1 MSNDKREL
9 VRQWM
14 LNDQCY
20 YSIAIECRK
29 RAKNR
34 RAAAEAFIDSLDCT
48 KIPYSNA
55 HFTVSSVADVIM
67 TL

>member
-1 MSNDKREL
+1 MANDKREL
-9 VRQWM
+9 VRQWL
-14 LNDQCY
+14 LNDEY
-20 YSIAIECRK
+20 YYNTALSCRR

-34 RAAAEAFIDSLDCT
+34 RHAAEAFIDALGST

>member
-9 VRQWM
+9 VRQWL
-14 LNDQCY
+14 LNDEYY
-20 YSIAIECRK
+20 YSTALECRR

-34 RAAAEAFIDSLDCT
+34 REAAEAFVSSLCDT